1 LKKYNPLHPTGIQVH
16 FTDENAPMVLCEM
29 LKAHLLEQTIILCI
43 GTDRCIGDALGPLV
57 GTLLANKNFRYPL
70 YGTLDDPIHA
80 VNLEASLEKI
90 KTEHPD
96 AHIIAIDACLGQE
109 NLIGNIHIKKGPIYP
124 GKGVGKSLPRVGHLS
139 VVGIVDK
146 LQNDDLYAI
155 HHIRLSLIMHMAQII
170 ADAFMLATYLS

>member
-1 LKKYNPLHPTGIQVH
+1 
-16 FTDENAPMVLCEM
+16 MVLCEV
-29 LKAHLLEQTIILCI
+29 LKAHMFEQTIILCI

-57 GTLLANKNFRYPL
+57 GTLLENRNFRYPL
-70 YGTLDDPIHA
+70 YGSLDHPIHA
-80 VNLEASLEKI
+80 INLESSLEKI

-96 AHIIAIDACLGQE
+96 AYVIAIDACLGQE
-109 NLIGNIHIKKGPIYP
+109 NLIGNIHIKNGPIYP
-124 GKGVGKSLPRVGHLS
+124 GKGVGKSLPQVGHLS
-139 VVGIVDK
+139 IVGIVDK